1 MIIGVWANEGT
12 THDEEGAVGVLIGY
26 NARERVQVFVF
37 WRWRPLIQKRTKLK
51 MGELK
56 KGMLVLTLSHTTL
69 DLSSTIDSS
78 PITLPKQNKTKQHT

>member
-1 MIIGVWANEGT
+1 
-12 THDEEGAVGVLIGY
+12 VGVLIGY